1 MVFVILAAA
10 SAYAEEKKGFRIE
23 PSLNIYYDDNIT
35 YERNAHNKKTDVIF
49 EPDIY
54 ASYRTGYPVFYTTFF
69 GAITGELYTNY
80 NTYS

>member
-1 MVFVILAAA
+1 MFFRDTAASITVLTAFVILSAA

-35 YERNAHNKKTDVIF
+35 YERNSHNKKSDVIL

-54 ASYRTGYPVFYTTFF
+54 AAYRTRHPVFYTK
-69 GAITGELYTNY
+69 
-80 NTYS
+80 YSAA